1 LLVAAESQAIVQG
14 TWMRKRVLNSFADR
28 VDDMDRMDV
37 MGKMDTENDRPW
49 ATALAGRT
57 ACTQTTPLT

>member
-1 LLVAAESQAIVQG
+1 
-14 TWMRKRVLNSFADR
+14 MRKRVLNSFADR